1 MPGPSLV
8 ESRLWESVTA
18 PPADG
23 DDVAIASGTAPL
35 RANVLQKLY
44 ARESYLFNGP
54 FHGFVDP
61 AYQADITAS
70 GTARTWTLRTAKRIA
85 LTRADGSGVIDTFTV
100 GGTPLAVSI
109 GVLGANDEAFVY
121 AYNNAGVLALE
132 VSATLPEPS
141 LDFKDSD
148 TTRVYLGSF
157 RTDGAGRAVPQSQC
171 GRSYTVVRGHT
182 GITGTPLLCGA
193 TTVDGV
199 APVAARAPSTAKIGL
214 FFVFAGRNATP
225 TALRIAGVGAV
236 GSNGTALTF
245 TAQNAEVWAT
255 KSATIE
261 LPIIGGQIEL
271 ATANQSEMFAEA
283 HCIGWR
289 E

>member
-61 AYQADITAS
+61 NYQADITAS
-70 GTARTWTLRTAKRIA
+70 GTNRTWTLRTAKRIA
-85 LTRADGSGVIDTFTV
+85 ITRDDGSGVIDTFTV
-100 GGTPLAVSI
+100 GGTPLSVSI
-109 GVLGANDEAFVY
+109 GVLSANDEAFVY

-132 VSATLPEPS
+132 VSSTLPEPS

-157 RTDGAGRAVPQSQC
+157 RTDGAGRAVPQVQC
-171 GRSYTVVRGHT
+171 GRRYRVLAGHS
-182 GITGTPLLCGA
+182 GITGTPLLCGS
-193 TTVDGV
+193 TTADGV
-199 APVAARAPSTAKIGL
+199 IAVAARAPSTAKSGH
-214 FFVFAGRNATP
+214 FALSAGKNAPP
-225 TALRIAGVGAV
+225 TAIRSVGIRAAGTG
-236 GSNGTALTF
+236 GNALQITV
-245 TAQNAEVWAT
+245 QNAEVWIYRT
-255 KSATIE
+255 TTID
-261 LPIIGGQIEL
+261 LPIIGGQIEI
-271 ATANQSEMFAEA
+271 ATSLQSEIFADA
-283 HCIGWR
+283 SCLGW
-289 E
+289 EE